1 LQEPPKFTR
10 IWIFGLKIKYLA
22 TLNSGAGERER
33 GQKANL
39 SENENEFKKKK
50 IGFLVK
56 IGVMQTNLRRAITTT
71 FQLNSS
77 LGQKIEKTFF
87 FVRKKIPA

>member
-39 SENENEFKKKK
+39 SENENEF
-50 IGFLVK
+50 
-56 IGVMQTNLRRAITTT
+56 
-71 FQLNSS
+71 
-77 LGQKIEKTFF
+77 
-87 FVRKKIPA
+87 